1 MYSKRLLNKVSRSG
15 SVGSGR
21 REREGGWME
30 ERKKWRGGKEK
41 RKKNGVGG
49 VGGRSE
55 GIAGQREETGNGRIL
70 LFPL

>member
-41 RKKNGVGG
+41 IKKQGVGG
-49 VGGRSE
+49 GEGGVG
-55 GIAGQREETGNGRIL
+55 IVGQREETGNGRIL